1 MNISLY
7 LPFLQISV
15 SRYPRI
21 AYRIRIQVSVLPRTA
36 LGMVLRFITGPAA
49 TAAAA
54 AALGLRG
61 DVLRATIIQ
70 VIILHQATARFHKA
84 E

>member
-1 MNISLY
+1 MALQERIVACGASL
-7 LPFLQISV
+7 
-15 SRYPRI
+15 
-21 AYRIRIQVSVLPRTA
+21 TA
-36 LGMVLRFITGPAA
+36 LGMVLRFVAGPAA

-70 VIILHQATARFHKA
+70 VRLLHEAAATHGINLNDL
-84 E
+84 

>member
-1 MNISLY
+1 MALQERIIACGTSL
-7 LPFLQISV
+7 
-15 SRYPRI
+15 
-21 AYRIRIQVSVLPRTA
+21 TA
-36 LGMVLRFITGPAA
+36 LGMVLRFIAGPAA

-70 VIILHQATARFHKA
+70 VLILHQATTRLHKL

>member
-1 MNISLY
+1 MALQERIIACGTSL
-7 LPFLQISV
+7 
-15 SRYPRI
+15 
-21 AYRIRIQVSVLPRTA
+21 TA
-36 LGMVLRFITGPAA
+36 LGMVLRFIAGPAA

-61 DVLRATIIQ
+61 DVMRATIIQ
-70 VIILHQATARFHKA
+70 VIILHQATARLHKP

>member
-1 MNISLY
+1 MALQERIIACGTSL
-7 LPFLQISV
+7 
-15 SRYPRI
+15 
-21 AYRIRIQVSVLPRTA
+21 TA
-36 LGMVLRFITGPAA
+36 LGMVLRFIAGPAA

-70 VIILHQATARFHKA
+70 VIILHQATARLHKP